1 MKDINK
7 QFADIVWNSLEDVD
21 ELGDDILLE
30 SDSIEDIWDENI
42 LGEESFGTFYAGNGF
57 KALNNM
63 VMRQPNLLENAR
75 ILDEKNKPYTVEEFL
90 DLLKKWRIMS

>member
-1 MKDINK
+1 MTYY
-7 QFADIVWNSLEDVD
+7 
-21 ELGDDILLE
+21 ILLE

-63 VMRQPNLLENAR
+63 VVREPNLLETAK
-75 ILDEKNKPYTVEEFL
+75 IVDEKNKSYSVEEFL
-90 DLLKKWRIMS
+90 DLLKKWKIMS